1 MVLLRLRRPDP
12 RLNKKKF
19 VLIKCPKCGA
29 SRGGEAKH
37 KSWKCFK
44 CNYTMNR
51 KNTRLLWDPDNP
63 EEVGLGREV
72 VDKKKPY
79 NQEGTKG

>member
-1 MVLLRLRRPDP
+1 MYRMRKIDTH
-12 RLNKKKF
+12 LNKKKY
-19 VLIKCPKCGA
+19 VLLKCPKCGQ
-29 SRGGEAKH
+29 SRGGEEKH

-51 KNTRLLWDPDNP
+51 KNTRTLWDPDNA

-72 VDKKKPY
+72 VDKKKKY
-79 NQEGTKG
+79 Q

>member
-1 MVLLRLRRPDP
+1 MGVYRMRKIDP
-12 RLNKKKF
+12 HLNKKKF
-19 VLIKCPKCGA
+19 VLLKCPKCGQ
-29 SRGGEAKH
+29 SRGGEEKH

-51 KNTRLLWDPDNP
+51 KNTRLLWDPNSP
-63 EEVGLGREV
+63 EMVGLGREV

-79 NQEGTKG
+79 E